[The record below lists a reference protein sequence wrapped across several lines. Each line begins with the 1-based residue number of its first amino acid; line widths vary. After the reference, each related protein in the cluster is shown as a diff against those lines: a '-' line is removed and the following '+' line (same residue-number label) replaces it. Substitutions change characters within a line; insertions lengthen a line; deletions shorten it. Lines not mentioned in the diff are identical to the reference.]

1 MKNFIVTT
9 SGTTVRTKRGI
20 FILMMLLLGSV
31 IFAQGTMIVV
41 EETPAAAKQAE
52 SGQKVTKKLHRHNSF
67 DMLLGIN
74 VGLGAGWSGNK
85 LPDILW
91 TDEVDVKKGDVNMAA
106 SVGLNYD
113 LYFFHWLSIS
123 TGISLRPM
131 LAVVLRE
138 DKIPFRL
145 GDQADD
151 STVIIRNPVSL
162 TFPLQ
167 FHINVP
173 FAEWLYLGA
182 GVNINI
188 PVENFNLLSSL
199 IKYDEGSAKRGV
211 TFFSIPIDIG
221 FDSIKPGKGGSRFF
235 FRYER
240 SYLDS
245 LSFLDSDAIINTYGF
260 IWQLHNFKLN
270 HRRSG
275 V

>member
-1 MKNFIVTT
+1 
-9 SGTTVRTKRGI
+9 
-20 FILMMLLLGSV
+20 
-31 IFAQGTMIVV
+31 
-41 EETPAAAKQAE
+41 
-52 SGQKVTKKLHRHNSF
+52 
-67 DMLLGIN
+67 
-74 VGLGAGWSGNK
+74 
-85 LPDILW
+85 
-91 TDEVDVKKGDVNMAA
+91 MAA

-131 LAVVLRE
+131 LAVVLKE
-138 DKIPFRL
+138 DKDKFHL
-145 GDQADD
+145 SYEQDD
-151 STVIIRNPVSL
+151 ITVIIRNPVSL

-167 FHINVP
+167 LHINVP

-188 PVENFNLLSSL
+188 PVEKFNVSSL
-199 IKYDEGSAKRGV
+199 IKYNYGSAKKGEI
-211 TFFSIPIDIG
+211 FLSIPIDLG

-235 FRYER
+235 FRYEL

-245 LSFLDSDAIINTYGF
+245 LSFLDSDNKINSYGF